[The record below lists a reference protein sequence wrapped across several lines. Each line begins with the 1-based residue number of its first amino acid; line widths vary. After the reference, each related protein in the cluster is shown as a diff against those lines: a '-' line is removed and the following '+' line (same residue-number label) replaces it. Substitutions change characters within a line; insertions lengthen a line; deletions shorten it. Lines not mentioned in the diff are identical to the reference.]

1 MCTDARRA
9 GWLYLL
15 VVLTGVFSLLWVP
28 SQVPLGEGG
37 AALLDR
43 MRAHEALFRWGIA
56 AFVVMQVAF
65 ALLPLALHRLLA
77 PAGPR
82 AAAAMVGLAWL
93 SVPLGLVAVQGR
105 MALLGMLDAPLAA
118 GEAAWAMPLAL
129 ATWRHGLLLTQL
141 FWGLWLLPL
150 AWLLWRSRLA
160 PRVLAAALLAGGVGY
175 AVQVAAALLWPT
187 WEPAWLAALTLPAAV
202 GEIGL
207 CGWLLVVN
215 PSATSRWPLRC
226 CPARRR
232 SNAA

>member
-82 AAAAMVGLAWL
+82 AAAAAAAGRPGATPIEKL
-93 SVPLGLVAVQGR
+93 SVK
-105 MALLGMLDAPLAA
+105 AA
-118 GEAAWAMPLAL
+118 RRAA
-129 ATWRHGLLLTQL
+129 QK
-141 FWGLWLLPL
+141 
-150 AWLLWRSRLA
+150 
-160 PRVLAAALLAGGVGY
+160 LLA
-175 AVQVAAALLWPT
+175 
-187 WEPAWLAALTLPAAV
+187 
-202 GEIGL
+202 
-207 CGWLLVVN
+207 
-215 PSATSRWPLRC
+215 R
-226 CPARRR
+226 
-232 SNAA
+232 